1 MEKNYECI
9 YIRIMENDTFAT
21 KRGEAKVKKRSSS
34 YYRYKKIEKAI
45 NEASDNGRCW
55 WIKRYLQNTIKY

>member
-1 MEKNYECI
+1 
-9 YIRIMENDTFAT
+9 MENDTLAT